1 MLTAFANGC
10 AGKHWDCQV
19 FNLHHLQP
27 PGGTSVPCCA
37 FSCLLF
43 GCGIFSICGTI
54 CEEEGLQDWD
64 PSKGLVPKA
73 LEHFIFAAPL
83 STISVCEDVLFFL
96 LIDTSEQFC
105 FCTLHIHMFG
115 VCSTEKGPFYMPQ
128 EAETCLLCFAVCHA
142 VARLGGVFLPR
153 LCSSA
158 GSTPLQLNRFGCIQI
173 RSGCNRYSD
182 DHTVTAHGRS
192 RARQGSCGAR
202 DVDSGVADQ
211 LACSCR
217 GSVGE
222 VAQSY
227 ARKRSRPMFCGYRC
241 AYFRL
246 PSPSTSCSGPIPNLC
261 YAFCFP

>member
-1 MLTAFANGC
+1 MSIVWV
-10 AGKHWDCQV
+10 WDL
-19 FNLHHLQP
+19 FYLRYHLRRRRAARLGLQQGSCP
-27 PGGTSVPCCA
+27 QSTRTFHLCCA
-37 FSCLLF
+37 
-43 GCGIFSICGTI
+43 SIHDFCVRRCT
-54 CEEEGLQDWD
+54 
-64 PSKGLVPKA
+64 
-73 LEHFIFAAPL
+73 
-83 STISVCEDVLFFL
+83 FFL
-96 LIDTSEQFC
+96 LIDTSEQFS
-105 FCTLHIHMFG
+105 FGTLHIHMFG

-142 VARLGGVFLPR
+142 VARLGGVFLSR

-173 RSGCNRYSD
+173 RSGCNRCSD

-192 RARQGSCGAR
+192 RARQGSYGAR